1 MFSKSS
7 PFCPCHG
14 PFPDLSGRACS
25 FILPS
30 APKSLAWLPLDSFT
44 GAELYGED
52 RRKKCN
58 EKSAANF
65 EKMEKRRWRQICKLM
80 RYKYSEAKV
89 HAVHKLNSASRGGR
103 NTLGWWGEIQLGNE
117 EQILAISEGGE
128 PRLLCC
134 FCGWV
139 YCKTQP
145 ALINRIKRWWQTNK
159 WGEGRQIPP
168 QIRSKDQPTSQ
179 NVPDQ
184 QNITFINYP
193 DQNQDIWSKPPAGQ
207 WASEHLMDRH
217 TAAAK
222 NCQRAPKSQ
231 TEYCEKRNGWVGGWA
246 NSRK

>member
-7 PFCPCHG
+7 PFCPCRG

-139 YCKTQP
+139 VAK
-145 ALINRIKRWWQTNK
+145 
-159 WGEGRQIPP
+159 
-168 QIRSKDQPTSQ
+168 
-179 NVPDQ
+179 
-184 QNITFINYP
+184 
-193 DQNQDIWSKPPAGQ
+193 PAGSDQ
-207 WASEHLMDRH
+207 
-217 TAAAK
+217 
-222 NCQRAPKSQ
+222 
-231 TEYCEKRNGWVGGWA
+231 
-246 NSRK
+246 